1 MGIYANDV
9 QKLYIAYFNRPADP
23 VGLAYWEEQITKNGG
38 STAAV
43 ANAFS
48 ASAEYKSLFAG
59 KTSAQIVETI
69 YNNLFGRSAEPS
81 GLTYWAVRLENG
93 TFNVGNIATSILVGA
108 QNDDKKVVDN
118 KVVVATE
125 FTAALDTTA
134 EILAYAGDAAAAS
147 ARTFLAT
154 VGSTDASLTTA
165 KAAVASTITA
175 IANTTVANGTSF
187 TLTTAADVLTGTAGN
202 DTFNGFIDA
211 TANAPQTLTAAD
223 SIVGGAGTDVLN
235 ITVSGTAAALPGA
248 AISGVETIN
257 VRAAGAALNS
267 SDLSVFSG
275 LTALNVDRS
284 TAAVTVT
291 NLAKGGSFGVIGDGS
306 AQSTATY
313 ALGYANAADVA
324 TLNISGGVKGTT
336 STNGPAI
343 TLSGAGVTSTVI
355 NTTGSAANVT
365 GAITAL
371 GTSVTVNAASNL
383 TGTLTAAA
391 ATKLTATGTATVD
404 FSGAALANN
413 IVTVD
418 ASAMTAGG
426 LKVAAG
432 TSTAFKFTGG
442 AGNDQVTTGATLTT
456 GLVDAGAGTAD
467 RLVVGTSAHIDAT
480 AGKLYKGFEQLQV
493 NATAAA
499 TTVDLD
505 HLATTNTIDAV
516 RINQNGAFN
525 ATVSNLSTAAAGNV
539 TIVNAAPGTPGTDII
554 TIGVKGATT
563 AGQIDTVKAALTT
576 TTAAGAAQAIDLTGL
591 TLTGV
596 EKLELTGNGTASTT
610 TGAVT
615 FTTTNATS
623 LDSIKFA
630 NAANGNSITIAAG
643 QATNMVVDASA
654 STGGVTINA
663 TANNATTG
671 VNLKGGASFDALY
684 GASALSDVLV
694 GGAGNDVFVGG
705 ALGGSTITLG
715 TASAIGSATAG
726 FAALTAGDTMTGGD
740 GRDMFILG
748 TNSALTT
755 MSSITDLNL
764 GGATA
769 ALGVDGIT
777 LDLAT
782 AGAAT
787 IVVLTDTQKAN
798 IAAAASLA
806 AAFDVAAAADT
817 TVNAVVQFTYGS
829 DAYLFVNGVALGG
842 TYSATNDV
850 AIKITGVTGT
860 LDASDI
866 TIV

>member
-1 MGIYANDV
+1 MRKGIGEC
-9 QKLYIAYFNRPADP
+9 R
-23 VGLAYWEEQITKNGG
+23 
-38 STAAV
+38 
-43 ANAFS
+43 
-48 ASAEYKSLFAG
+48 
-59 KTSAQIVETI
+59 
-69 YNNLFGRSAEPS
+69 
-81 GLTYWAVRLENG
+81 
-93 TFNVGNIATSILVGA
+93 
-108 QNDDKKVVDN
+108 
-118 KVVVATE
+118 
-125 FTAALDTTA
+125 
-134 EILAYAGDAAAAS
+134 
-147 ARTFLAT
+147 
-154 VGSTDASLTTA
+154 
-165 KAAVASTITA
+165 A
-175 IANTTVANGTSF
+175 I
-187 TLTTAADVLTGTAGN
+187 TLTTGADNIVGTSGN
-202 DTFNGFIDA
+202 DTINGYIDS
-211 TANAPQTLTAAD
+211 TANAPQTFTAAD
-223 SIVGGAGTDVLN
+223 VIDGGAGNDTLN
-235 ITVSGTAAALPGA
+235 VVVSGTAATLPA
-248 AISGVETIN
+248 ASIKNIETIN
-257 VRAAGAALNS
+257 VRAAVALNT
-267 SDLSVFSG
+267 SDLSTVPG
-275 LTALNVDRS
+275 LTAFNSDRS
-284 TAAVTVT
+284 TAAITVT
-291 NLAKGGSFGVIGDGS
+291 NLAKGGQFGVIGDGA
-306 AQSTATY
+306 AQSTATL
-313 ALGYANAADVA
+313 AFGYAAAADVA

-336 STNGPAI
+336 AANGPAI

-355 NTTGSAANVT
+355 NTTGTAANVT

-391 ATKLTATGTATVD
+391 ATKLTATGTAVVD
-404 FSGAALANN
+404 FSSAALANN

-432 TSTAFKFTGG
+432 TSNAFKFTGG
-442 AGNDQVTTGATLTT
+442 AGNDQVTTGAVLAT
-456 GLVDAGAGTAD
+456 GLVDAGAGTGD

-480 AGKLYKGFEQLQV
+480 AGKLYKNFEQLQV
-493 NATAAA
+493 NATAAS
-499 TTVDLD
+499 TTVDID
-505 HLATTNTIDAV
+505 NLATTNTIDTV
-516 RINQNGAFN
+516 RINQNGAFS
-525 ATVSNLSTAAAGNV
+525 ATVNNLSAAAAGNV
-539 TIVNAAPGTPGTDII
+539 TIVDATPTTPGTNII

-576 TTAAGAAQAIDLTGL
+576 TTTAGAAQALDLTGL

-596 EKLELTGNGTASTT
+596 EKLELTGNGTAAAT

-643 QATNMVVDASA
+643 QATNLVVDASA

-671 VNLKGGASFDALY
+671 VNLKGGASFDVLM
-684 GASALSDVLV
+684 GAVGLSDILT
-694 GGAGNDVFVGG
+694 GGAGNDVLTTG
-705 ALGGSTITLG
+705 AATVTAG
-715 TASAIGSATAG
+715 TASAIGSATAAT
-726 FAALTAGDTMTGGD
+726 AATAGDTMTGGD
-740 GRDMFILG
+740 GRDMFVLG
-748 TNSALTT
+748 TNSAIAT

-782 AGAAT
+782 AGTTTAPT

-806 AAFDVAAAADT
+806 AAFDLAAAVDT
-817 TVNAVVQFTYGS
+817 TVNAVVQFTHGT
-829 DAYLFVNGVALGG
+829 DTYLFVNGVAGG
-842 TYSATNDV
+842 TTYSATNDV

>member
-1 MGIYANDV
+1 MTYKGISEC
-9 QKLYIAYFNRPADP
+9 R
-23 VGLAYWEEQITKNGG
+23 
-38 STAAV
+38 
-43 ANAFS
+43 
-48 ASAEYKSLFAG
+48 
-59 KTSAQIVETI
+59 
-69 YNNLFGRSAEPS
+69 
-81 GLTYWAVRLENG
+81 
-93 TFNVGNIATSILVGA
+93 
-108 QNDDKKVVDN
+108 
-118 KVVVATE
+118 
-125 FTAALDTTA
+125 
-134 EILAYAGDAAAAS
+134 
-147 ARTFLAT
+147 
-154 VGSTDASLTTA
+154 
-165 KAAVASTITA
+165 A
-175 IANTTVANGTSF
+175 I
-187 TLTTAADVLTGTAGN
+187 TLTTGADNIVGTSGN
-202 DTFNGFIDA
+202 DTINGYIDS
-211 TANAPQTLTAAD
+211 TANAPQTFTAAD
-223 SIVGGAGTDVLN
+223 VIDGGAGNDTLN
-235 ITVSGTAAALPGA
+235 VVVSGTAATLPA
-248 AISGVETIN
+248 ASIKNIETIN
-257 VRAAGAALNS
+257 VRAAVALNT
-267 SDLSVFSG
+267 SDLSTVPG
-275 LTALNVDRS
+275 LTAFNSDRS
-284 TAAVTVT
+284 TAAITVT
-291 NLAKGGSFGVIGDGS
+291 NLAKGGQFGVIGDGA
-306 AQSTATY
+306 AQSTATL
-313 ALGYANAADVA
+313 AFGYAAAADVA

-336 STNGPAI
+336 AANGPAI

-355 NTTGSAANVT
+355 NTTGTAANVT

-391 ATKLTATGTATVD
+391 ATKLTATGTAVVD
-404 FSGAALANN
+404 FSSAALANN

-432 TSTAFKFTGG
+432 TSNAFKFTGG
-442 AGNDQVTTGATLTT
+442 AGNDQVTTGAVLAT
-456 GLVDAGAGTAD
+456 GLVDAGAGTGD

-480 AGKLYKGFEQLQV
+480 AGKLYKNFEQLQV
-493 NATAAA
+493 NATAAS
-499 TTVDLD
+499 TTVDID
-505 HLATTNTIDAV
+505 NLATTNTIDTV
-516 RINQNGAFN
+516 RINQNGAFS
-525 ATVSNLSTAAAGNV
+525 ATVNNLSAAAAGNV
-539 TIVNAAPGTPGTDII
+539 TIVDATPTTPGTNII

-576 TTAAGAAQAIDLTGL
+576 TTTAGAAQALDLTGL

-596 EKLELTGNGTASTT
+596 EKLELTGNGTAAAT

-643 QATNMVVDASA
+643 QATNLVVDASA

-671 VNLKGGASFDALY
+671 VNLKGGASFDVLM
-684 GASALSDVLV
+684 GAVGLSDILT
-694 GGAGNDVFVGG
+694 GGAGNDVLTTG
-705 ALGGSTITLG
+705 AATVTAG
-715 TASAIGSATAG
+715 TASAIGSATAAT
-726 FAALTAGDTMTGGD
+726 AATAGDTMTGGD
-740 GRDMFILG
+740 GRDMFVLG
-748 TNSALTT
+748 TNSAIAT

-782 AGAAT
+782 AGTTTAPT

-806 AAFDVAAAADT
+806 AAFDLAAAVDT
-817 TVNAVVQFTYGS
+817 TVNAVVQFTHGT
-829 DAYLFVNGVALGG
+829 DTYLFVNGVAGG
-842 TYSATNDV
+842 TTYSATNDV

>member
-1 MGIYANDV
+1 MGIYAKDV
-9 QKLYIAYFNRPADP
+9 QKLYIAYFNRPAD
-23 VGLAYWEEQITKNGG
+23 VLGLAYWEDQVAKNGG

-48 ASAEYKSLFAG
+48 ASQEYKDLYAG
-59 KTSAQIVETI
+59 KSSAAIVDAI
-69 YNNLFGRSAEPS
+69 YQNLFGRVAEPA
-81 GLTYWAVRLENG
+81 GLTYWGTRLDNG
-93 TFNVGNIATSILVGA
+93 TFNIGNIVTAVMNGA
-108 QNDDKKVVDN
+108 QNTDATAVAN
-118 KVVVATE
+118 KATAADA
-125 FTAALDTTA
+125 FTTALDTNA
-134 EILAYAGDAAAAS
+134 EIVAYSGAAANTIAREWLKAVTSDAATLTAATGS
-147 ARTFLAT
+147 LAT
-154 VGSTDASLTTA
+154 VTANVVSGSTVSAGTT
-165 KAAVASTITA
+165 
-175 IANTTVANGTSF
+175 F
-187 TLTTAADVLTGTAGN
+187 TLTTSADILTGTSGN

-211 TANAPQTLTAAD
+211 TASAPQTLTAAD

-235 ITVSGTAAALPGA
+235 VTVSGTAAALPGA
-248 AISGVETIN
+248 NISGIETIN

-275 LTALNVDRS
+275 LTAFNVDRS
-284 TAAVTVT
+284 TAAVTAT
-291 NLAKGGSFGVIGDGS
+291 NLAKGGSFGVIGDGA

-313 ALGYANAADVA
+313 ALGYASTADVA

-336 STNGPAI
+336 SSNGPVI

-355 NTTGSAANVT
+355 NTTGTAANVT

-371 GTSVTVNAASNL
+371 GTSVTINAGSNL

-391 ATKLTATGTATVD
+391 ATKLTATGSATVD
-404 FSGAALANN
+404 LSGGALANG

-418 ASAMTAGG
+418 ASAMTGGG

-442 AGNDQVTTGATLTT
+442 AGNDQVTTGATLST

-467 RLVVGTSAHIDAT
+467 RLVVGTTAHIDAT
-480 AGKLYKGFEQLQV
+480 AGKLYKGFEQVQV

-505 HLATTNTIDAV
+505 NLALNNTIDTV

-525 ATVSNLSTAAAGNV
+525 ATVSNLSAAAAGNV
-539 TIVNAAPGTPGTDII
+539 TIVNAAPTTAGTDII

-576 TTAAGAAQAIDLTGL
+576 TTSSGAAQNLDLTGL

-596 EKLELTGNGTASTT
+596 EKLELTGNGTAASTT
-610 TGAVT
+610 GTVT
-615 FTTTNATS
+615 FTTANATS

-630 NAANGNSITIAAG
+630 NAANGNSITIGAG
-643 QATNMVVDASA
+643 QATNLVVDASA
-654 STGGVTINA
+654 STGGVTIDA

-671 VNLKGGASFDALY
+671 VNLKGGSSFDVLK
-684 GASALSDVLV
+684 GAVGLSDVIT
-694 GGAGNDVFVGG
+694 GGAGNDVLAGG
-705 ALGGSTITLG
+705 AATVTAG
-715 TASAIGSATAG
+715 TASAIGSATA
-726 FAALTAGDTMTGGD
+726 ATALTAGDTFTGGD
-740 GRDMFILG
+740 GRDMFVLG
-748 TNSALTT
+748 TNSALAT

-806 AAFDVAAAADT
+806 AAFDAAAAVDT

-829 DAYLFVNGVALGG
+829 DTYLFVNGVAAGT